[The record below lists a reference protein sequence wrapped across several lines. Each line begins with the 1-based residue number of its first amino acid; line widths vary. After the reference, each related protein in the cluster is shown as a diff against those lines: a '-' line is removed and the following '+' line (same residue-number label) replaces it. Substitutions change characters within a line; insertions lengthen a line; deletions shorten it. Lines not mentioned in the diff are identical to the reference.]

1 MLALRPAMINA
12 VRDRCPGML
21 DAQLVHLDDGTW
33 LDIVT
38 WDSREAVRRAAGEF
52 PTIPEAGAMAGLLE
66 EIVSFWHGEGAEPA
80 PNGMPPGSA

>member
-1 MLALRPAMINA
+1 MAVVYEVVHSRLRDGAEADMLSLRPAMIHA

-38 WDSREAVRRAAGEF
+38 WDSREPWNAPPPSF
-52 PTIPEAGAMAGLLE
+52 PP
-66 EIVSFWHGEGAEPA
+66 SPR
-80 PNGMPPGSA
+80 